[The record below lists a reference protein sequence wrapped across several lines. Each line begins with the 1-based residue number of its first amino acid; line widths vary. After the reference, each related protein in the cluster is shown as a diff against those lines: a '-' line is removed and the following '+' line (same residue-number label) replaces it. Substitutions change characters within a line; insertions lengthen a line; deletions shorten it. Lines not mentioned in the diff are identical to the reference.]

1 MKPERPNEDQ
11 EAVRRVL
18 REWKVTSPL
27 PPRFVESVWRRIEKA
42 EPAAPSV
49 SNPTL
54 WVAVKTW
61 LALTLPRPAFAI
73 SYVSVLLVAGLFA
86 GYRHSRLEATSWDR
100 ALANR
105 YVEAV
110 DPFQKSI
117 RD

>member
-1 MKPERPNEDQ
+1 MKPARPNEDQ
-11 EAVRRVL
+11 ETVRRVL
-18 REWKVTSPL
+18 REWKVISPL
-27 PPRFVESVWRRIEKA
+27 PPRFVENVWRRIEKA
-42 EPAAPSV
+42 EPAAPLV

-54 WVAVKTW
+54 WVVLKTW

-86 GYRHSRLEATSWDR
+86 GYWHSRVEATSWDR
-100 ALANR
+100 ALASR

-117 RD
+117 RY